1 MAKLSLLLLYLRIF
15 HSNVQLRYC
24 IYASMGWLSLFYCG
38 AFVALAVLVIP
49 KPGQTLLAAAR
60 SAEAAKS
67 TQLVI
72 AQSAVGVAT
81 DFLIF
86 CLPIPVLWKL
96 QLPLRRR
103 IGVLAIFTTGLL

>member
-15 HSNVQLRYC
+15 HSNVKLRYC
-24 IYASMGWLSLFYCG
+24 IYVTMSWLSLFYCG
-38 AFVALAVLVIP
+38 AFIALAILAIP
-49 KPGQTLLAAAR
+49 RPGQSLQAAAH
-60 SAEAAKS
+60 SAEAARS

-96 QLPLRRR
+96 QLPLRKR

>member
-15 HSNVQLRYC
+15 HCNVKLRYC
-24 IYASMGWLSLFYCG
+24 IYVSIGWISLFYCG
-38 AFVALAVLVIP
+38 VFVALAILTIP
-49 KPGQTLLAAAR
+49 KPGQTPLAASR
-60 SAEAAKS
+60 PAETAEI
-67 TQLVI
+67 TQLI
-72 AQSAVGVAT
+72 LAHSAIGVAT

-96 QLPLRRR
+96 QLPLRKR